1 MRAPWQPVAVASL
14 CLGLLAG
21 CAQPSASSSS
31 ASPVTQTRPAPSQ
44 APSAAR
50 ILSGHHWL
58 LQRASTAQGAEQ
70 AGWKPSGPG
79 VEGKDVQLDFTSEG
93 MLSVHNL
100 CNQLAGR
107 YTLDGNRILVEQLV
121 STMRACNNRSL
132 MELEQR
138 VAQRL
143 AQLDSWQ
150 LRTAEGP
157 AAPTLTLTFK
167 DGGRWEL
174 QGKPT
179 PATLY
184 GSEGVREF
192 LEVAPQREACSG
204 VAPMQCLK
212 VRSVQYDS
220 RGLKTEVG
228 PWQLFYTEIEGYRH
242 EPGVR
247 NVLRVQR
254 YERKQVPADASR
266 YVYVLDMVVESE
278 IVKPR

>member
-1 MRAPWQPVAVASL
+1 
-14 CLGLLAG
+14 
-21 CAQPSASSSS
+21 
-31 ASPVTQTRPAPSQ
+31 VTQTRPAPSQ

-150 LRTAEGP
+150 LRTA
-157 AAPTLTLTFK
+157 
-167 DGGRWEL
+167 
-174 QGKPT
+174 
-179 PATLY
+179 
-184 GSEGVREF
+184 
-192 LEVAPQREACSG
+192 
-204 VAPMQCLK
+204 K
-212 VRSVQYDS
+212 V
-220 RGLKTEVG
+220 L
-228 PWQLFYTEIEGYRH
+228 P
-242 EPGVR
+242 P
-247 NVLRVQR
+247 
-254 YERKQVPADASR
+254 
-266 YVYVLDMVVESE
+266 
-278 IVKPR
+278 PR

>member
-1 MRAPWQPVAVASL
+1 VKHLTPSSHALRAPRQPVAVASL

-31 ASPVTQTRPAPSQ
+31 ASPTHPSCSIA

-150 LRTAEGP
+150 LLRTAKVLPPHADPDLQGRRSLGTAGQAHARHAVRQRRRAQFLEWHRNVKP
-157 AAPTLTLTFK
+157 AAAWP
-167 DGGRWEL
+167 
-174 QGKPT
+174 P
-179 PATLY
+179 
-184 GSEGVREF
+184 
-192 LEVAPQREACSG
+192 CS
-204 VAPMQCLK
+204 
-212 VRSVQYDS
+212 
-220 RGLKTEVG
+220 
-228 PWQLFYTEIEGYRH
+228 
-242 EPGVR
+242 
-247 NVLRVQR
+247 
-254 YERKQVPADASR
+254 ASR
-266 YVYVLDMVVESE
+266 CARSSTTVAA
-278 IVKPR
+278 